1 MTRRSVASILLAL
14 LLVGCQSVDVEPAKN
29 SLMIPAQW
37 RTAVGPDSPTEQLWW
52 RNFHDNDLN
61 RYVDQALQNNS
72 DVLIARE
79 RVNEYQAR
87 VYAADGSLFPSLD
100 ASAGGTRARSQSAAT
115 GLPVYSTLY
124 KGSLT
129 ASYDVDIWGVNRST
143 SNAAQASLDAQK
155 AAAAAADLTVA
166 SSVASGY
173 VTLLSL
179 DEQLRVTRSTL
190 KSREEAFNLAKRQFE
205 TGYSSRLEL
214 MQSDS
219 ELRSTRAQIPL
230 LQHQI
235 AQQEN
240 ALSLLVGTNPAGLP
254 RNPHFESVTPLTL
267 PSQLPSS
274 LLNRRPDIVQAQ
286 RQLIATDATLA
297 ASRASLLPSIDLT
310 ATGSIQD
317 RTLSD
322 LLDNPLQ
329 LWSVGGSILA
339 PLLNRQALNAQVDIS
354 QSQRNQALYSYE
366 KTVRNAFRE
375 VNDSLDAIAR
385 YQEQLTEL
393 SAQQDVAQETLRIAQ
408 NRYRNGYSSYLDVL
422 DAQRTLF
429 SVQTNVVQVKNNLL
443 LAQIDL
449 YKALGGGWS
458 ELEKNKLA
466 GLAEH
471 DVAAMA

>member
-1 MTRRSVASILLAL
+1 MTFRRLPGVAVAL
-14 LLVGCQSVDVEPAKN
+14 LLVGCQSVDVQPAKP
-29 SLMIPAQW
+29 SLVIPAAW
-37 RTAVGPDSPTEQLWW
+37 RATSGPASPAEQVWW
-52 RNFHDNDLN
+52 RNFHDRYLN
-61 RYVDQALQNNS
+61 QYVDRALENNS

-79 RVNEYQAR
+79 RINEYQAQ
-87 VYAADGSLFPSLD
+87 VYAAEGSLFPSLD
-100 ASAGGTRARSQSAAT
+100 ASLGGTRARTLSAAT

-129 ASYDVDIWGVNRST
+129 ASYNVDIWGVNRST
-143 SNAAQASLDAQK
+143 ARAAQASLEAQK

-173 VTLLSL
+173 VTLLAL
-179 DEQLRVTRSTL
+179 DEQLEVTQATV
-190 KSREEAFNLAKRQFE
+190 KSRVEALNLATRQYE

-235 AQQEN
+235 ALQEN
-240 ALSLLVGTNPAGLP
+240 ALRILLGANPQGVE
-254 RNPHFESVTPLTL
+254 RSTDFEALTPLKI
-267 PSQLPSS
+267 PSQLPST
-274 LLNRRPDIVQAQ
+274 LLNRRPDIVQAE
-286 RQLIATDATLA
+286 RQLLAADASLA
-297 ASRASLLPSIDLT
+297 ASRASLLPSFNLT
-310 ATGSIQD
+310 AGGSIQD
-317 RTLSD
+317 RTLSG

-329 LWSVGGSILA
+329 LWSLGGSILA

-354 QSQRNQALYSYE
+354 QSQRNQALYGYE

-375 VNDSLDAIAR
+375 VNDSLDAITR
-385 YQEQLTEL
+385 YQEQLQEL
-393 SAQQDVAQETLRIAQ
+393 QAQQTVAQETLRIAQ

-429 SVQTNVVQVKNNLL
+429 SVQTSVVQVKNNLL

-449 YKALGGGWS
+449 YKALGGGW
-458 ELEKNKLA
+458 NA
-466 GLAEH
+466 
-471 DVAAMA
+471 

>member
-1 MTRRSVASILLAL
+1 MTLRPIAGLLLAL
-14 LLVGCQSVDVEPAKN
+14 LLAGCQSVDVAPAKS
-29 SLMIPAQW
+29 SLHIPSQW
-37 RTAVGPDSPTEQLWW
+37 RAEAGPASPAEQLWW
-52 RNFHDNDLN
+52 RNFHDSHLN
-61 RYVDQALQNNS
+61 RYVDEALKNNS

-79 RVNEYQAR
+79 RINEYQAR

-100 ASAGGTRARSQSAAT
+100 AGVTGARARSQSAAT
-115 GLPVYSTLY
+115 GLPIYSTLY

-129 ASYDVDIWGVNRST
+129 ASYDVDLWGVNRST
-143 SNAAQASLDAQK
+143 ARAAEASLEAQK

-179 DEQLRVTRSTL
+179 DEQLRVTEDTL
-190 KSREEAFNLAKRQFE
+190 KSREQAFKLATRQYQ

-219 ELRSTRAQIPL
+219 ELRSTRAQVPL

-240 ALSLLVGTNPAGLP
+240 ALCLLLGSNPGSVA
-254 RNPHFESVTPLTL
+254 RSENFESLTPLHL
-267 PSQLPSS
+267 PSQLPST
-274 LLNRRPDIVQAQ
+274 LLNRRPDIVQAE
-286 RQLIATDATLA
+286 RQLLAYDATLA
-297 ASRASLLPSIDLT
+297 ASRASLLPSINLT
-310 ATGSIQD
+310 ASGSIQD
-317 RTLSD
+317 RTLSG

-339 PLLNRQALNAQVDIS
+339 PILNRQALNAQVDIS

-366 KTVRNAFRE
+366 QTVRNAFRE
-375 VNDSLDAIAR
+375 VNDSLDAITR

-393 SAQQDVAQETLRIAQ
+393 QAQQDVAQETLRIAQ
-408 NRYRNGYSSYLDVL
+408 NRYNNGYSSYLDVL

-429 SVQTNVVQVKNNLL
+429 SVQTSVVQVKNNLL

-449 YKALGGGWS
+449 YKALGGGWVS
-458 ELEKNKLA
+458 A
-466 GLAEH
+466 
-471 DVAAMA
+471 

>member
-1 MTRRSVASILLAL
+1 MTLRPLAILVVAAAL
-14 LLVGCQSVDVEPAKN
+14 GACQSVDVQPAKPT
-29 SLMIPAQW
+29 LQIPAQW
-37 RTAVGPDSPTEQLWW
+37 RASSGPASPAEQLWW
-52 RNFHDNDLN
+52 RNFHDNHLN
-61 RYVDQALQNNS
+61 RYVDQALRNNS

-79 RVNEYQAR
+79 RINEYQAQ
-87 VYAADGSLFPSLD
+87 VYASEGSLFPSLD
-100 ASAGGTRARSQSAAT
+100 AGLSGTRARSQSAAT
-115 GLPVYSTLY
+115 GLPAYGTLY

-129 ASYDVDIWGVNRST
+129 ASYDVDLWGVNRST
-143 SNAAQASLDAQK
+143 ARAAEASLEAQK

-173 VTLLSL
+173 VTLLAL
-179 DEQLRVTRSTL
+179 DEQLRVTQSTL

-219 ELRSTRAQIPL
+219 ELRATRAQIPQ

-240 ALSLLVGTNPAGLP
+240 ALSLLLGGNPGAVARSSDFATL
-254 RNPHFESVTPLTL
+254 TPLRL

-274 LLNRRPDIVQAQ
+274 LLNRRPDIVQAE
-286 RQLIATDATLA
+286 RQLIAADASLA
-297 ASRASLLPSIDLT
+297 SSRASLLPSINLT
-310 ATGSIQD
+310 AGGSVQD
-317 RTLSD
+317 RTLPG

-329 LWSVGGSILA
+329 LWSLGGSILA

-366 KTVRNAFRE
+366 NTVRNAFKE
-375 VNDSLDAIAR
+375 VNDSLDAITR

-393 SAQQDVAQETLRIAQ
+393 IAQQEVAQETLRIAQ

-429 SVQTNVVQVKNNLL
+429 SVQTSVVETKNNLL

-458 ELEKNKLA
+458 DKN
-466 GLAEH
+466 
-471 DVAAMA
+471 

>member
-1 MTRRSVASILLAL
+1 MTLRPIAGLLLAL
-14 LLVGCQSVDVEPAKN
+14 LLAGCQSVDVAPAKS
-29 SLMIPAQW
+29 SLHIPSQW
-37 RTAVGPDSPTEQLWW
+37 RAEAGPASPAEQLWW
-52 RNFHDNDLN
+52 RNFHDSHLN
-61 RYVDQALQNNS
+61 RYVDKALKNNS

-79 RVNEYQAR
+79 RINEYQAR

-100 ASAGGTRARSQSAAT
+100 AGVTGARARSQSAAT
-115 GLPVYSTLY
+115 GLPIYSTLY

-129 ASYDVDIWGVNRST
+129 ASYDVDLWGVNRST
-143 SNAAQASLDAQK
+143 ARAAEASLEAQK

-179 DEQLRVTRSTL
+179 DEQLRVTEDTL
-190 KSREEAFNLAKRQFE
+190 KSREQAFKLATRQYQ

-219 ELRSTRAQIPL
+219 ELRSTRAQVPL

-240 ALSLLVGTNPAGLP
+240 ALSLLLGSNPGSLA
-254 RNPHFESVTPLTL
+254 RSENFESLTPLYL
-267 PSQLPSS
+267 PSQLPST
-274 LLNRRPDIVQAQ
+274 LLNRRPDIVQAE
-286 RQLIATDATLA
+286 RQLLASDATLA
-297 ASRASLLPSIDLT
+297 ASRASLLPSINLT
-310 ATGSIQD
+310 ASGSIQD
-317 RTLSD
+317 RTLSG

-339 PLLNRQALNAQVDIS
+339 PILNRQALNAQVDIS
-354 QSQRNQALYSYE
+354 QSQRNQALYGYE
-366 KTVRNAFRE
+366 QTVRNAFRE
-375 VNDSLDAIAR
+375 VNDSLDAITR

-393 SAQQDVAQETLRIAQ
+393 QAQQDVAQETLRIAQ
-408 NRYRNGYSSYLDVL
+408 NRYNNGYSSYLDVL

-429 SVQTNVVQVKNNLL
+429 SVQTSVVQVKNNLL

-449 YKALGGGWS
+449 YKALGGGWVS
-458 ELEKNKLA
+458 A
-466 GLAEH
+466 
-471 DVAAMA
+471 

>member
-1 MTRRSVASILLAL
+1 MTLRPIAGLLLAFL
-14 LLVGCQSVDVEPAKN
+14 LAGCQSVDVAPAKS
-29 SLMIPAQW
+29 SLHIPSQW
-37 RTAVGPDSPTEQLWW
+37 RAEAGPASPAEQLWW
-52 RNFHDNDLN
+52 RNFHDSHLN
-61 RYVDQALQNNS
+61 HYVDKALKNNS

-79 RVNEYQAR
+79 RINEYQAR

-100 ASAGGTRARSQSAAT
+100 AGVTGARARSQSAAT
-115 GLPVYSTLY
+115 GLPIYSTLY

-129 ASYDVDIWGVNRST
+129 ASYDVDLWGVNRST
-143 SNAAQASLDAQK
+143 ARAAEASLEAQK

-179 DEQLRVTRSTL
+179 DEQLRVTEDTL
-190 KSREEAFNLAKRQFE
+190 KSREQAFKLATRQYQ

-219 ELRSTRAQIPL
+219 ELRSTRAQVPL

-240 ALSLLVGTNPAGLP
+240 ALCLLLGSNPGSVA
-254 RNPHFESVTPLTL
+254 RSENFESLTPLHL
-267 PSQLPSS
+267 PSQLPST
-274 LLNRRPDIVQAQ
+274 LLNRRPDIVQAE
-286 RQLIATDATLA
+286 RQLLASDATLA
-297 ASRASLLPSIDLT
+297 ASRASLLPSINLT
-310 ATGSIQD
+310 ASGSVQD
-317 RTLSD
+317 RTLSG

-339 PLLNRQALNAQVDIS
+339 PILNRQALNAQVDIS
-354 QSQRNQALYSYE
+354 QSQRNQALYGYE
-366 KTVRNAFRE
+366 QTVRNAFRE
-375 VNDSLDAIAR
+375 VNDSLDAITR

-393 SAQQDVAQETLRIAQ
+393 QAQQDVAQETLRIAQ
-408 NRYRNGYSSYLDVL
+408 NRYNNGYSSYLDVL

-429 SVQTNVVQVKNNLL
+429 SVQTSVVQVKNNLL

-449 YKALGGGWS
+449 YKALGGGWVS
-458 ELEKNKLA
+458 A
-466 GLAEH
+466 
-471 DVAAMA
+471 

>member
-1 MTRRSVASILLAL
+1 MTLRPIAGLLLAL
-14 LLVGCQSVDVEPAKN
+14 LLAGCQSVDVAPAKS
-29 SLMIPAQW
+29 SLHIPSQW
-37 RTAVGPDSPTEQLWW
+37 RAEAGPASPAEQLWW
-52 RNFHDNDLN
+52 RNFHDSHLN
-61 RYVDQALQNNS
+61 RYVDEALKNNS

-79 RVNEYQAR
+79 RINEYQAR

-100 ASAGGTRARSQSAAT
+100 AGVTGARARSQSAAT
-115 GLPVYSTLY
+115 GLPIYSTLY

-129 ASYDVDIWGVNRST
+129 ASYDVDLWGVNRST
-143 SNAAQASLDAQK
+143 ARAAEASLEAQK

-179 DEQLRVTRSTL
+179 DEQLRVTENTL
-190 KSREEAFNLAKRQFE
+190 KSREQAFKLATRQYQ

-219 ELRSTRAQIPL
+219 ELRSTRAQVPL

-240 ALSLLVGTNPAGLP
+240 ALSLLLGSNPGSLA
-254 RNPHFESVTPLTL
+254 RSENFESLTPLHL
-267 PSQLPSS
+267 PSQLPST
-274 LLNRRPDIVQAQ
+274 LLNRRPDIVQAE
-286 RQLIATDATLA
+286 RQLLASDATLA
-297 ASRASLLPSIDLT
+297 ASRASLLPSINLT
-310 ATGSIQD
+310 ASGSIQD
-317 RTLSD
+317 RTLSG

-339 PLLNRQALNAQVDIS
+339 PILNRQALNAQVDIS
-354 QSQRNQALYSYE
+354 QSQRNQALYGYE
-366 KTVRNAFRE
+366 QTVRNAFRE
-375 VNDSLDAIAR
+375 VNDSLDAITR

-393 SAQQDVAQETLRIAQ
+393 QAQQDVAQETLRIAQ
-408 NRYRNGYSSYLDVL
+408 NRYNNGYSSYLDVL

-449 YKALGGGWS
+449 YKALGGGWVS
-458 ELEKNKLA
+458 A
-466 GLAEH
+466 
-471 DVAAMA
+471 

>member
-1 MTRRSVASILLAL
+1 MRLCAVAGFTIAAL
-14 LLVGCQSVDVEPAKN
+14 LTGCQSADVAPAKPT
-29 SLMIPAQW
+29 LLIPAQW
-37 RTAVGPDSPTEQLWW
+37 REASGPISPPEQVWW
-52 RNFHDNDLN
+52 RNFHDNNLN
-61 RYVDQALQNNS
+61 RYVERALQNNS
-72 DVLIARE
+72 DALIARE
-79 RVNEYQAR
+79 QVNEYQAR
-87 VYAADGSLFPSLD
+87 VYAADGSLFPTLD
-100 ASAGGTRARSQSAAT
+100 ASVGGTRARAQSAAT
-115 GLPVYSTLY
+115 GLPVYGSLY

-143 SNAAQASLDAQK
+143 ANAAQASLEAQK

-173 VTLLSL
+173 ITLLSL
-179 DEQLRVTRSTL
+179 DEQLRVTQSTL
-190 KSREEAFNLAKRQFE
+190 ASREEAWKLAKRQFE

-219 ELRSTRAQIPL
+219 DLRATRAQIPL
-230 LQHQI
+230 IQHQI

-240 ALSLLVGTNPAGLP
+240 ALSILLGDNPGAVVRSANFDTL
-254 RNPHFESVTPLTL
+254 TPLKL

-274 LLNRRPDIVQAQ
+274 LLNRRPDIVQAE

-297 ASRASLLPSIDLT
+297 ASRASLLPSINLT
-310 ATGSIQD
+310 ASGSIQD
-317 RTLSD
+317 RTLPG

-354 QSQRNQALYSYE
+354 QSQRNQALYGYE

-375 VNDSLDAIAR
+375 VNDSLDAITR
-385 YQEQLTEL
+385 YQEQLSEL
-393 SAQQDVAQETLRIAQ
+393 RAQQDVAQETLRIAQ
-408 NRYRNGYSSYLDVL
+408 NRYRNGYSSYLDEL
-422 DAQRTLF
+422 DARRTLY
-429 SVQTNVVQVKNNLL
+429 SVQTSVVQVKNNLL

-458 ELEKNKLA
+458 E
-466 GLAEH
+466 G
-471 DVAAMA
+471 